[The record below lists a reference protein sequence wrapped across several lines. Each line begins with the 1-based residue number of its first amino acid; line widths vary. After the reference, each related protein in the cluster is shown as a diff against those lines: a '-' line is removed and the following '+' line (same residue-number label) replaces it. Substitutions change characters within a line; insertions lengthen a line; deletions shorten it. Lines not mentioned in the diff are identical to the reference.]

1 MNRREFSIRAVSSGV
16 AASALLTHVAA
27 HAQYALPAEGSYVK
41 LAQRAPTKAPK
52 GQVEVLEFFWY
63 GCPHCNAFE
72 PFIEAWS
79 AKLPSDVFFRRI
91 PVIFR
96 ENPFAIHQRLYFA
109 LEALGEVKN
118 LQRKVFHAIHAESK
132 RLDDPNSI
140 ADFVAANGVDRA
152 KFLEV
157 FNSPAMKDK
166 REEARQLADAYK
178 IDGVPA
184 LGIGGQYFTS
194 VSLAGSHEKAL
205 SVTNSL
211 VAQVRRTR

>member
-1 MNRREFSIRAVSSGV
+1 MNRREFSIWAASSGV
-16 AASALLTHVAA
+16 AGSALLTHVAA
-27 HAQYALPAEGSYVK
+27 HAQYAMPPEGSFVK
-41 LAQRAPTKAPK
+41 LARRAPTKAPK

-72 PFIEAWS
+72 PFIEAWA

-118 LQRKVFHAIHAESK
+118 MQRKVFNAIHVDQK
-132 RLDDPNSI
+132 RLDERNAI
-140 ADFVAANGVDRA
+140 ADFVAANGIDRT
-152 KFLEV
+152 KFLEA
-157 FNSPAMKDK
+157 FDSPSIKDK

-194 VSLAGSHEKAL
+194 VSQAGSHEKAL
-205 SVTNSL
+205 TITNAL
-211 VAQVRRTR
+211 IAQVRRTR